1 MIGAPFPEVVV
12 RADLE
17 GDFRD
22 EASFACWE
30 FKRIKGRLPN
40 YVGVH
45 LAQVEQLEASYEME
59 GVGLDACNPPGVPL
73 LFLDAT
79 DLPPPQATM
88 VFFNAPKVIS
98 VPIRQPD

>member
-12 RADLE
+12 RGDLV

-22 EASFACWE
+22 EAAFACWE
-30 FKRIKGRLPN
+30 FKRVKGRLPN
-40 YVGVH
+40 FVGVQ
-45 LAQVEQLEASYEME
+45 LGQVEALEAAYEME
-59 GVGLDACNPPGVPL
+59 GIGLNACNPPGVPL

-88 VFFNAPKVIS
+88 VFFDVPRVIS
-98 VPIRQPD
+98 VPVFRA